1 MAGRE
6 VAWAVWEYV
15 KDLDPGEALGGGRSG
30 WDADEVAV
38 GQKRAFDGAWDDE
51 HISKKARM
59 DEDVEKDGEDEK
71 PLAQHTLG
79 VMLRRLGIDPA
90 TLGWDEEEGD
100 FVDI

>member
-1 MAGRE
+1 
-6 VAWAVWEYV
+6 
-15 KDLDPGEALGGGRSG
+15 
-30 WDADEVAV
+30 
-38 GQKRAFDGAWDDE
+38 
-51 HISKKARM
+51 M
-59 DEDVEKDGEDEK
+59 DEDVEEDGEDEK